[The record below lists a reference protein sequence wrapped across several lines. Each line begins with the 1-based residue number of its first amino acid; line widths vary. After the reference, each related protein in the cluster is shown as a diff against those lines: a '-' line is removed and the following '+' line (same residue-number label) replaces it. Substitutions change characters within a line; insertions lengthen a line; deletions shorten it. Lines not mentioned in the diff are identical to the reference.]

1 MLGNHITRLNTLNRP
16 YSAFPFL
23 RLVSSQLESLK
34 WSLYFPFSLCKNN
47 MGDRDSIL
55 ANYMLSSIRKD
66 LEFLK
71 NNQYV
76 NAHTCDEVLS
86 LLPTQVE
93 HGSKRPPLPT
103 RKSSTISSPHLS
115 PATAVSTATPA
126 PKLPARR
133 SATDNT
139 PPPKPSPRMTPATPP
154 QQQQQRPIPAARS
167 PSGAVQ
173 VMPSIPKQAPE
184 PAARKMPMAT
194 PVAAAATTAAVVSDA
209 QPEPTPP
216 PAYTP
221 TASSSIATAEAIYDY
236 DGDDPSTDL
245 SFRQGDIIQVT
256 EYGMI
261 YWGHTS
267 ITLCL

>member
-1 MLGNHITRLNTLNRP
+1 
-16 YSAFPFL
+16 
-23 RLVSSQLESLK
+23 
-34 WSLYFPFSLCKNN
+34 

-71 NNQYV
+71 SNQYV
-76 NAHTCDEVLS
+76 NAQTCDEVLS

-93 HGSKRPPLPT
+93 NGSKRPPLPT
-103 RKSSTISSPHLS
+103 RKSGTVSSPHLS
-115 PATAVSTATPA
+115 PATATATATPA

-139 PPPKPSPRMTPATPP
+139 TNTPPPKPSPRMTPPTPP
-154 QQQQQRPIPAARS
+154 QQQQQQQQRPIPAARS

-173 VMPSIPKQAPE
+173 VMPSIPKQQQPPE
-184 PAARKMPMAT
+184 PVARKMPIAT
-194 PVAAAATTAAVVSDA
+194 PVAAAAAAATTAAVVSDA

-221 TASSSIATAEAIYDY
+221 TASSSIATAEAIYGY

-256 EYGMI
+256 EYGMYI
-261 YWGHTS
+261 YRGIYMSNRMLIIYDFIVNDDWWRGELNGKSGIFPQNHVKK
-267 ITLCL
+267 IR

>member
-1 MLGNHITRLNTLNRP
+1 
-16 YSAFPFL
+16 
-23 RLVSSQLESLK
+23 
-34 WSLYFPFSLCKNN
+34 
-47 MGDRDSIL
+47 MGDRDTTL

-71 NNQYV
+71 NSQYV
-76 NAHTCDEVLS
+76 NAQTCDEVLS

-93 HGSKRPPLPT
+93 NGSKRPPLPT
-103 RKSSTISSPHLS
+103 RKSGTISSPHLS
-115 PATAVSTATPA
+115 PATAATATPA

-139 PPPKPSPRMTPATPP
+139 PPPKPSPRMTPPTPP

-173 VMPSIPKQAPE
+173 VMPMPSVSKQQPPE
-184 PAARKMPMAT
+184 PAARKIPIAT
-194 PVAAAATTAAVVSDA
+194 PVAAAAAGTTAAVVSDT

-261 YWGHTS
+261 HLQSMYNRMLMDDFIVNDDWWRGELNGKSGIFPQNHVKK
-267 ITLCL
+267 IR

>member
-47 MGDRDSIL
+47 MGDRDTIL

-93 HGSKRPPLPT
+93 NGSKRPPLPT

-261 YWGHTS
+261 Y
-267 ITLCL
+267 